1 MHRLPAPPIGAARAP
16 DRAGPAPGGEVVK
29 PVLRAACPHCQAA
42 FQLTDAQINAREGL
56 VRCGACR
63 RIFNAKWHLLERG
76 AINPGAGNGGRSQ
89 PHQAADQGAAVAQ
102 AVAQDAPR
110 APHFADAESHS
121 GPGSEPVLGDAA
133 EFDAEWTAEFAAEVV
148 AEAATEFVEDAD
160 PSAVHH
166 DPGLSR
172 QRTAPRFQPPPRPGQ
187 EPPEAGPPA
196 HESGQSPGPP
206 NAGPAPGGRVD
217 MHGVDHYL
225 KHRPN
230 PLVNLLWSAAALI
243 FLVLL
248 GGQVKYF
255 FVDRYAQHPLLRP
268 YLAGFCEIAACQLPP
283 RQDPR
288 RFTLTRTQIDLHPLQ
303 PGALRVTVKLVNE
316 ATFAQPYPRLRLTL
330 TDRDG
335 WVVGRR
341 TFSPGQYL
349 RPGRPEVLRS
359 GELGAVFLDLA
370 RPHEKA
376 VGFQVDVV
384 GAPASS

>member
-1 MHRLPAPPIGAARAP
+1 MAP
-16 DRAGPAPGGEVVK
+16 DCAGPVPGGAVMK
-29 PVLRAACPHCQAA
+29 AVLRTACPHCESV
-42 FQLTDAQINAREGL
+42 FQLTDAQIEAREGL

-63 RIFNAKWHLLERG
+63 RIFNAKWHLVERG
-76 AINPGAGNGGRSQ
+76 AVNAGAGNSGISVTGGRSEVRHQ
-89 PHQAADQGAAVAQ
+89 PADRNAAV
-102 AVAQDAPR
+102 VQDAPGD
-110 APHFADAESHS
+110 PHVADLESPP
-121 GPGSEPVLGDAA
+121 GPGGEPVPGDAA
-133 EFDAEWTAEFAAEVV
+133 EFT
-148 AEAATEFVEDAD
+148 EDAGQAAAQD
-160 PSAVHH
+160 
-166 DPGLSR
+166 DPGASWH
-172 QRTAPRFQPPPRPGQ
+172 RTAPRF
-187 EPPEAGPPA
+187 GPPA
-196 HESGQSPGPP
+196 GPAQTPPEERPPTHEPGESSDLP
-206 NAGPAPGGRVD
+206 NAGPGGRVD

-225 KHRPN
+225 KPRPN
-230 PLVNLLWSAAALI
+230 PLVNLLWSAAALL

-255 FVDRYAQHPLLRP
+255 FVDQYAQHEFLRP

-288 RFTLTRTQIDLHPLQ
+288 RFTLTRTQIDIHPLQ
-303 PGALRVTVKLVNE
+303 PNALRVTVKLVNE

-349 RPGRPEVLRS
+349 RPGHPGVLRS

-376 VGFQVDVV
+376 VGFEVDVV
-384 GAPASS
+384 GAPVSS

>member
-1 MHRLPAPPIGAARAP
+1 
-16 DRAGPAPGGEVVK
+16 VK
-29 PVLRAACPHCQAA
+29 PVLRAACPHCQSA

-76 AINPGAGNGGRSQ
+76 AVSDGDGGRPQ
-89 PHQAADQGAAVAQ
+89 PHRAADQGAAV
-102 AVAQDAPR
+102 VQDAPR
-110 APHFADAESHS
+110 DPHFADAESPP
-121 GPGSEPVLGDAA
+121 GPGSEPVLGDVA
-133 EFDAEWTAEFAAEVV
+133 EFNAELAADFADDAGQAA
-148 AEAATEFVEDAD
+148 A
-160 PSAVHH
+160 HH

-172 QRTAPRFQPPPRPGQ
+172 QRTAPHFQPPPGPAQ

-196 HESGQSPGPP
+196 DEPGESPGPP

-230 PLVNLLWSAAALI
+230 PLVNLLWSAAALG

-248 GGQVKYF
+248 GWQVKYF
-255 FVDRYAQHPLLRP
+255 FVDQYAQHQLLRP

-359 GELGAVFLDLA
+359 GALGAVFIDLA

>member
-1 MHRLPAPPIGAARAP
+1 
-16 DRAGPAPGGEVVK
+16 VK
-29 PVLRAACPHCQAA
+29 PVLRTACPHCQSV

-63 RIFNAKWHLLERG
+63 RIFNAKWHLVGRG
-76 AINPGAGNGGRSQ
+76 AINTDAATGGRSQ
-89 PHQAADQGAAVAQ
+89 PHHQPADPGAAV
-102 AVAQDAPR
+102 VYDAPR
-110 APHFADAESHS
+110 DRHFQDIGSPP

-133 EFDAEWTAEFAAEVV
+133 EF
-148 AEAATEFVEDAD
+148 ATEFATESGEDSSQA
-160 PSAVHH
+160 AHH
-166 DPGLSR
+166 EPGLSW
-172 QRTAPRFQPPPRPGQ
+172 QRTAPHFEPPRPA
-187 EPPEAGPPA
+187 EAPPEDDPPT
-196 HESGQSPGPP
+196 HEPGEFPDLP
-206 NAGPAPGGRVD
+206 NAGPRDSRSAVPAPGGRVD

-255 FVDRYAQHPLLRP
+255 FVDQYAQHQLLRP

-283 RQDPR
+283 RRDPR

-341 TFSPGQYL
+341 TFLPGQYL

-376 VGFQVDVV
+376 VGFEIDVL

>member
-1 MHRLPAPPIGAARAP
+1 MKA
-16 DRAGPAPGGEVVK
+16 
-29 PVLRAACPHCQAA
+29 VLRTACPHCESV
-42 FQLTDAQINAREGL
+42 FQLTGAQVEAREGL

-63 RIFNAKWHLLERG
+63 QIFNAKWHLVERG
-76 AINPGAGNGGRSQ
+76 AVNGAGHSGIPAAGGRS
-89 PHQAADQGAAVAQ
+89 PPLADQDAAV
-102 AVAQDAPR
+102 VQDAPR
-110 APHFADAESHS
+110 DPHFPHLESS
-121 GPGSEPVLGDAA
+121 PGPGGEPMLGDAA
-133 EFDAEWTAEFAAEVV
+133 EFAAEFAG
-148 AEAATEFVEDAD
+148 DAGQ
-160 PSAVHH
+160 AVQ
-166 DPGLSR
+166 DGPGLSW
-172 QRTAPRFQPPPRPGQ
+172 QRTAPRF
-187 EPPEAGPPA
+187 EPPASPAQAPP
-196 HESGQSPGPP
+196 EERPPTDDPGEFPDPP
-206 NAGPAPGGRVD
+206 KAGPAPGGRVD

-225 KHRPN
+225 KPRPH
-230 PLVNLLWSAAALI
+230 PLVNLLWSAAALL

-268 YLAGFCEIAACQLPP
+268 YLSGFCEIAACQLPP

-349 RPGRPEVLRS
+349 RPGRPDVLRS

-370 RPHEKA
+370 RPHDKA
-376 VGFQVDVV
+376 VGFEIDVV
-384 GAPASS
+384 GAPTSS

>member
-1 MHRLPAPPIGAARAP
+1 M
-16 DRAGPAPGGEVVK
+16 K
-29 PVLRAACPHCQAA
+29 PVLRTACPHCESV
-42 FQLTDAQINAREGL
+42 FQLSGAQIDAREGL

-63 RIFNAKWHLLERG
+63 GIFNAKWHLVERG
-76 AINPGAGNGGRSQ
+76 AADTGAGNGGSPAPGGRSR
-89 PHQAADQGAAVAQ
+89 PHHPPADPDAAAV
-102 AVAQDAPR
+102 QDAPR
-110 APHFADAESHS
+110 APHFPDIESPPR
-121 GPGSEPVLGDAA
+121 PGGEPVLGGAA
-133 EFDAEWTAEFAAEVV
+133 EFAEFAEFTDDAGP
-148 AEAATEFVEDAD
+148 AAAPDD
-160 PSAVHH
+160 PSV
-166 DPGLSR
+166 SW
-172 QRTAPRFQPPPRPGQ
+172 QRTAPRFDPP
-187 EPPEAGPPA
+187 AGPPQA
-196 HESGQSPGPP
+196 PPEERPPTPEPGEFPDPP
-206 NAGPAPGGRVD
+206 GAGPRDSRDAGPAPGGRVD

-225 KHRPN
+225 KPRPN
-230 PLVNLLWSAAALI
+230 PLVSLLWSAAALL

-255 FVDRYAQHPLLRP
+255 FVDQYAQHRLLRP

-288 RFTLTRTQIDLHPLQ
+288 RFTLTRTQIDLHPRQ

-341 TFSPGQYL
+341 TFSPGQYR

-376 VGFQVDVV
+376 VGFEIDVV